1 MSRLNFTIFY
11 KHLLE
16 TLVVSTCR
24 KALDK
29 EIEEA
34 ALLALALFA
43 ALVVQH
49 LNLFAVKFENSGLFD
64 SVGCGLFAFK
74 LDVSETTAFTVWVE
88 LKFTRANWTEG
99 QERIVELLL
108 GDLEVNIAY
117 QHVRLG
123 LHEVAFLQVA
133 ADIIVA
139 DFSVVKLSC
148 APFCLLELE
157 ELEEAV
163 AILALCLLVHI
174 DDCLVD
180 VESELLY
187 MLV

>member
-1 MSRLNFTIFY
+1 M
-11 KHLLE
+11 
-16 TLVVSTCR
+16 
-24 KALDK
+24 
-29 EIEEA
+29 
-34 ALLALALFA
+34 
-43 ALVVQH
+43 
-49 LNLFAVKFENSGLFD
+49 
-64 SVGCGLFAFK
+64 
-74 LDVSETTAFTVWVE
+74 
-88 LKFTRANWTEG
+88 
-99 QERIVELLL
+99 ELLL
-108 GDLEVNIAY
+108 GHLEVNIAD

-123 LHEVAFLQVA
+123 LHEIAFLQVA
-133 ADIIVA
+133 AYVIVA
-139 DFSVVKLSC
+139 DFRVVKLSC